1 LHNMLCLRS
10 SSVSCKRSL
19 PTHVLSQQSAPG
31 QAAPKLESMPWSSKV
46 ALSARSLSTSSKGSS
61 GGQGYEY
68 QKTGVLS
75 QGQTLM
81 EIDNNR
87 VVAVADV
94 PLEEIKLDI
103 ANNLLKEELQVVE
116 EFEELSFHNAIG
128 KRFLQESNF
137 KFTDNND
144 GTAYLTKSDPTHN
157 VRVAFKTYEQETD
170 PNENEDEMGENE
182 GLEELDEGELEGEG
196 EGEHGA
202 VSLTSSVPDAEFPDS
217 PLDSIMSKRDKSKN
231 IRMNAEEG
239 ADELVL
245 DAADIKSLETKEGLP
260 DTGEHLPKRQDFIV
274 DIEFMKKGK
283 VKGTWRL
290 HCFAGHQNRLYVD
303 HMQVLDGAIDAPRDL
318 EDIEQLVPNS
328 RTANL
333 YSFDTLGVETQDRIY
348 DLLDKFGVDDQLGH
362 FVKQYPLRKKCAQE
376 TSFLNR
382 LKELLS
388 STIPSDYK
396 ASNIQDVP
404 PPTTAG
410 GPRRPSPG
418 AAPSGAPG
426 SAPTSARPS
435 GSPSAT
441 GARPG
446 AAPGGPSRPAAPGSA
461 QAPGSATRPTASV
474 RPPGSK

>member
-1 LHNMLCLRS
+1 MLCLRS

-19 PTHVLSQQSAPG
+19 PTHVLSQQSASL

-46 ALSARSLSTSSKGSS
+46 ALSARSLSSSASKGSS
-61 GGQGYEY
+61 GGQGYEF
-68 QKTGVLS
+68 QKTGIIS
-75 QGQTLM
+75 PGQTLM

-103 ANNLLKEELQVVE
+103 ANNMLKEELQVVE

-144 GTAYLTKSDPTHN
+144 GTALLTKSDPSHN
-157 VRVAFKTYEQETD
+157 VRVAFKTYEQESD
-170 PNENEDEMGENE
+170 PNENENEVGEDE

-196 EGEHGA
+196 EGEHGV
-202 VSLTSSVPDAEFPDS
+202 VSLSSAVPDAEFPES
-217 PLDSIMSKRDKSKN
+217 PLDSMLSKKDKTKH
-231 IRMNAEEG
+231 IRVNAEEG
-239 ADELVL
+239 GDELVL

-303 HMQVLDGAIDAPRDL
+303 HMQVLDGAIEAPRDL

-328 RTANL
+328 KTANL

-404 PPTTAG
+404 PPNTAG
-410 GPRRPSPG
+410 APRRPSP
-418 AAPSGAPG
+418 PSGTPG
-426 SAPTSARPS
+426 SAPTGAPS
-435 GSPSAT
+435 GT
-441 GARPG
+441 ARPG
-446 AAPGGPSRPAAPGSA
+446 AAPGGPSRPAP
-461 QAPGSATRPTASV
+461 QAPGSATRPTGPV